1 MNHLKVL
8 YRCLFRQK
16 FSSIIN
22 ILGLALG
29 IGSFI
34 LIAIFVYSESQFDR
48 FHERGENIY
57 RLTGNTFNPNSHAA
71 IVPLP
76 FYSIIKDNVP
86 GIEEVV
92 RVQGAFMPPDLVAG
106 DVSISQPGVLFIDP
120 EFMTVFSFGLVS
132 GNLDAFADDPNSILI
147 SREVASRFFGDEDPV
162 GQIIRYY
169 DAFPLVVRGVLD
181 EVPEYSHLQY
191 SALINIEFQR
201 SFSPGQFESWGS
213 HTTTFYML
221 VQEGAD
227 IHMLEDKLLAL
238 YGEATNIDFSD
249 GLRHF
254 HLQPLRNV
262 YLGSG
267 EISSPTVPVLAG
279 NQSAI
284 YIFSISAVLILL
296 LACLNYVNL
305 ASATSTMRAREVGI
319 RKVLGAGHGS
329 LVRKYL
335 GESLLVVSVSLLIG
349 IALVELVFPYFSD
362 FTGRDI
368 GFFSVPPALLIVSL
382 AFLLF
387 FVTIMSGMYPAFVI
401 SRFQPVTVL
410 KGSAALISR
419 QLQGRSGPNFR
430 FRQLLIIFQF
440 AISTGLIISSLI
452 MYNQTSHALM
462 HSGFERESLLV
473 LRNHANERM
482 TQRYQAIRADLEQ
495 YSFITGVSSGTHVP
509 TQSLGYM
516 TRLWEP
522 HLSLEESRLVYLTYV
537 DFGYFETLGARVS
550 SGRLFDMRNATDSIE
565 TVVLNRTAANDLGIR
580 EADGTLLTGFGDQT
594 PKRVIGIVEDIH
606 FRSVHEKI
614 NPKAFY
620 IQHTRQIQPP
630 ASYQILVRYDTK
642 NLSEVTSAIEMA
654 WQKHGP
660 EGEPPNFFFMD
671 SHYENLYR
679 HELQTGKVALIFTF
693 LAILI
698 AALGLLGTTV
708 YVMEARK
715 KELGIRKVL
724 GATTLRLSGMISR
737 EFTLLIILA
746 NVIAWPLTFYFMA
759 SWLDQFAYRIEITIW
774 MFILAGLMSL
784 LLALGIVNG
793 LVFKQAVQNPIE
805 ALKYE

>member
-1 MNHLKVL
+1 MSHLKFV
-8 YRCLFRQK
+8 YRYLFRQK

-29 IGSFI
+29 IGCFI

-57 RLTGNTFNPNSHAA
+57 RLTGNTFNPNTYSSV
-71 IVPLP
+71 VPLP
-76 FYSIIKDNVP
+76 FYAVIKDNVP
-86 GIEEVV
+86 EVEEVV
-92 RVQGAFMPPDLVAG
+92 RVQGAFMPPDLVVG
-106 DVSISQPGVLFIDP
+106 DVSISQSGVLFIDP
-120 EFMTVFSFGLVS
+120 EFMTVFSFGLAS
-132 GNLDAFADDPNSILI
+132 GSLDDFANDPNSILI

-162 GQIIRYY
+162 GQTIRYY
-169 DAFPLVVRGVLD
+169 NALPLVVRGVLD
-181 EVPEYSHLQY
+181 DVPEYSHLQY

-201 SFSPGQFESWGS
+201 SFSPGQFVSWGS

-221 VQEGAD
+221 LQEGTNAKV
-227 IHMLEDKLLAL
+227 LEEKLLAL
-238 YGEATNIDFSD
+238 YGDAANIDFSD
-249 GLRHF
+249 GLRRF
-254 HLQPLRNV
+254 HLQSLRNI

-267 EISSPTVPVLAG
+267 EITSPTVPVLAG
-279 NQSAI
+279 NQSAV

-305 ASATSTMRAREVGI
+305 ASATSTMRAREVGM

-329 LVRKYL
+329 LVKKFL
-335 GESLLVVSVSLLIG
+335 GESLVVVSISLLIG
-349 IALVELVFPYFSD
+349 VALVEMVFPYFSD

-382 AFLLF
+382 AVLLF

-401 SRFQPVTVL
+401 SRFQPATVL

-419 QLQGRSGPNFR
+419 QLQGRSGPGFR

-452 MYNQTSHALM
+452 MYNQTSHALK

-473 LRNHANERM
+473 LRNHTTDRM
-482 TQRYQAIRADLEQ
+482 TQRYQAIRADLEH
-495 YSFITGVSSGTHVP
+495 YPFITRVSAGTHVP

-522 HLSLEESRLVYLTYV
+522 HLSLEESSLIYLTYV

-550 SGRLFDMRNATDSIE
+550 SGRLFDLRNATDSTE

-580 EADGTLLTGFGDQT
+580 EADGTLLTGFGDQI

-606 FRSVHEKI
+606 YRSVHEKI

-620 IQHTRQIQPP
+620 VQHSHQVQPP
-630 ASYQILVRYDTK
+630 ASYHILVRYDTK
-642 NLSEVTSAIEMA
+642 NLSEVTGAIEMA
-654 WQKHGP
+654 WHKHGP
-660 EGEPPNFFFMD
+660 EDEPLNFFFMG

-679 HELQTGKVALIFTF
+679 HELQTGRVALIFTF
-693 LAILI
+693 LAIFI

-724 GATTLRLSGMISR
+724 GASPLRLSGMISR
-737 EFTLLIILA
+737 EFTLLILFA
-746 NVIAWPLTFYFMA
+746 NLIAWPLTFYFMA
-759 SWLDQFAYRIEITIW
+759 SWLDQFAYRTEITIW
-774 MFILAGLMSL
+774 MFVLAGMMSL
-784 LLALGIVNG
+784 ILALGIVNV
-793 LVFKQAVQNPIE
+793 LVFKQTVQNPIE